1 MATHPWLCV
10 GLLELQYC
18 NYVRYQ
24 KIDFVIQSRVLKI
37 SKGNKI
43 HLMIIGDPLT
53 SLFTP
58 SRGKHQSGLDPSHCR
73 CGEKIFSLNIFCPT
87 NIFCSI

>member
-1 MATHPWLCV
+1 MATHPWLRV

-24 KIDFVIQSRVLKI
+24 KIDFVIQSQVLKI

-58 SRGKHQSGLDPSHCR
+58 SRGKHQSGPDWTRAIVDVERKYFH
-73 CGEKIFSLNIFCPT
+73 
-87 NIFCSI
+87 